1 VLGFGLPAAVGLQ
14 LANPKR
20 RVICPVGDGS
30 IQYSVQALWNAA
42 QYQANVIFIVLRNG
56 DYSALKS
63 FCDLTNVGRN
73 VHGMDLP
80 GIDVVKIAQGYGLS
94 AKEIDRPEDLEP
106 ALREAFAN
114 PIPQLLCINVAKGGE
129 KCMGM
134 DQSVNPPR
142 YR

>member
-1 VLGFGLPAAVGLQ
+1 
-14 LANPKR
+14 
-20 RVICPVGDGS
+20 
-30 IQYSVQALWNAA
+30 
-42 QYQANVIFIVLRNG
+42 VIFIVLRNG

-63 FCDLTNVGRN
+63 FCDFTHVGRN

-80 GIDVVKIAQGYGLS
+80 GIDIVKIAHGYGML
-94 AKEIDRPEDLEP
+94 AKEIDRPEELEP
-106 ALREAFAN
+106 ALREAFAL
-114 PIPQLLCINVAKGGE
+114 PRPQLLCVNIAKGGQ